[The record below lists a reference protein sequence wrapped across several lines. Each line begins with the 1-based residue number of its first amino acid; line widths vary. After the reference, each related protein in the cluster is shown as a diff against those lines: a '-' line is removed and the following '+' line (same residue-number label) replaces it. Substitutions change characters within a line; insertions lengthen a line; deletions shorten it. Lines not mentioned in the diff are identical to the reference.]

1 MESAENHL
9 TTKTVIVLT
18 QFSSK
23 GPRHY
28 IAVDYSCDTC
38 CQN

>member
-9 TTKTVIVLT
+9 TTKTVIVLI
-18 QFSSK
+18 QSSGK

-28 IAVDYSCDTC
+28 IAVDYSCDMC
-38 CQN
+38 RHN

>member
-9 TTKTVIVLT
+9 TTKTVTVLI
-18 QFSSK
+18 QFSGK
-23 GPRHY
+23 GARHY
-28 IAVDYSCDTC
+28 IAVDYSCNTC

>member
-9 TTKTVIVLT
+9 TTKTVIVVI
-18 QFSSK
+18 QFSGK
-23 GPRHY
+23 GPRHF
-28 IAVDYSCDTC
+28 ITVDYSCDMF